1 MSKLGGFL
9 TKHRNLLLISLVT
22 AAMLIG
28 HYSSDDQPVTVDI
41 PVVET
46 AAAIQS
52 PVESFRQRRNQA
64 ECTDIAALEQLVMRD
79 DLDEQMRCK
88 AAERLQSII
97 DARQIQ
103 SAIEG
108 ALATSSLYPCAVVLE
123 GGILS
128 IVTEKSAV
136 TDRDMALVLSLA
148 ADHGGVKPEAVRII
162 CGK

>member
-1 MSKLGGFL
+1 MNRLGEFL
-9 TKHRNLLLISLVT
+9 TKHRNMLLISLVA

-28 HYSSDDQPVTVDI
+28 HFSPDDQPVTVDI
-41 PVVET
+41 PVIET
-46 AAAIQS
+46 AAAVTD
-52 PVESFRQRRNQA
+52 PVESFRQRRNLA
-64 ECTDIAALEQLVMRD
+64 ESADIAALEQLVGRD
-79 DLDEQMRCK
+79 DLDEQTRRK
-88 AAERLQSII
+88 AAERLQSIV

-108 ALATSSLYPCAVVLE
+108 ALVTSSLYPCAVVLE

-136 TDRDMALVLSLA
+136 TDRDTALVLSLA
-148 ADHGGVKPEAVRII
+148 ADLGGIKPEDVRII